1 MRLVSV
7 IILGY
12 IIQVLGCMFIE
23 ICDPSRL
30 FVEVASFLALEV
42 VQPHFPQIFEYIDSL
57 TITFLRR
64 ITFISQD
71 TL

>member
-1 MRLVSV
+1 M

-12 IIQVLGCMFIE
+12 MIQVLGCMFIE

-30 FVEVASFLALEV
+30 FVEVAPFLALEV
-42 VQPHFPQIFEYIDSL
+42 AQPYFQQIFEYIDSF